1 MVKSVMDD
9 QLPVG
14 GILKS
19 PKIRSK
25 HYELQ
30 AVDRGTT
37 LLDRSLSARGFKLPR
52 DRKKVECQS
61 QYHKPRSETQPSK
74 RESLSA

>member
-25 HYELQ
+25 HHELQ

-37 LLDRSLSARGFKLPR
+37 LPDRSLSARGFKLPR
-52 DRKKVECQS
+52 DR
-61 QYHKPRSETQPSK
+61 
-74 RESLSA
+74 